1 MIAPITRLAAIAAFA
16 ALSAC
21 AAITLAPAGAYVV
34 GDSAVT
40 LDRNWSDASA
50 AVIGRSKKVRLLTI
64 DGPLLNRL
72 YLTEGLVEGDYLVRP
87 AQREGDTPVYRTD
100 MSITEQVEF
109 VADSVTAL
117 GYQRVETAGV
127 RPVDIQ
133 GRRGVRFDIEAQTA
147 EGLDVRVLGQA
158 FKQGDELYVAIYVA
172 PAEHYYEATLTSAEQ
187 AMSSLTL

>member
-147 EGLDVRVLGQA
+147 EGLDVRGLGQA

>member
-1 MIAPITRLAAIAAFA
+1 MIARITRLAAIAAFA

-87 AQREGDTPVYRTD
+87 AQREGDTPIYRTD

-133 GRRGVRFDIEAQTA
+133 GQRGVRFDIEAQTA
-147 EGLDVRVLGQA
+147 EGLNVRGLGQA
-158 FKQGDELYVAIYVA
+158 FKRGDALYVAIYVA
-172 PAEHYYEATLTSAEQ
+172 PTEHYYEATLASAEQ